1 MWVFPTRVGGD
12 AQVKAMKKVAGT
24 LKLTLA
30 QYRSMA
36 AFAMFASDLDATTRQ
51 QLQRGARL
59 MELLNNRSQL
69 RIQFR
74 IKLFQFGQVLTVIW
88 MKLI

>member
-1 MWVFPTRVGGD
+1 
-12 AQVKAMKKVAGT
+12 
-24 LKLTLA
+24 
-30 QYRSMA
+30 MA

-59 MELLNNRSQL
+59 MELLKQPQSTC
-69 RIQFR
+69 IQFR